1 LNSAEQRCDHPPVVS
16 DIIRGQYQ
24 PLEKL
29 GSGGMGEVVKARDLK
44 LNRVVALKFL
54 RADHSGDEE
63 RRRRFM
69 QEAQAASALNHP
81 NIITIHDVVTADDGA
96 EIMVMEM
103 VAGRSLDVVIPSG
116 GLRVAKV
123 ITYAAQIADALAAA
137 HGAGIIHRDLKP
149 ANIMVTERDLVKLL
163 DFGLAKLAPGAFDND
178 PDATKSA
185 PLTVQGTIVGTL
197 SYMSPEQAQGKTA
210 DARSDIFSMGAVLY
224 EMATGRRAFTGD
236 NAISTLT
243 SVLRDE
249 PRRVLEI
256 SPEVP
261 PLLSDVIHRC
271 LHKDPDQRF
280 QTIAEVRDTLVRL
293 RQLSDS
299 ASSQTQITSTPVS
312 APPAAARPASGTPAW
327 LWPAVGAAAVVIV
340 VGAWWGLRDNGAAP
354 VSPAAT
360 IEVSQS
366 ATDQAPPTGP
376 TPSGPSASASEPP
389 PPATAT
395 PAPPRPRAAAATP
408 AVTAPVLAAV
418 TVPSAHPLPLE
429 LLTDIPLDAP
439 VGFPLRF
446 VVTADVTIDGAVVV
460 AKGATAAGAVQGS
473 VRRSRA
479 NVRLTTVTA
488 VDGTTLTIR
497 ATAGAADNSNRTM
510 ETRGQKSETIAVSS
524 GTATIGYTSGS
535 QTVNVKKQ

>member
-1 LNSAEQRCDHPPVVS
+1 
-16 DIIRGQYQ
+16 
-24 PLEKL
+24 
-29 GSGGMGEVVKARDLK
+29 
-44 LNRVVALKFL
+44 
-54 RADHSGDEE
+54 
-63 RRRRFM
+63 
-69 QEAQAASALNHP
+69 
-81 NIITIHDVVTADDGA
+81 
-96 EIMVMEM
+96 
-103 VAGRSLDVVIPSG
+103 
-116 GLRVAKV
+116 V

-163 DFGLAKLAPGAFDND
+163 DFGLAKLAPGAFDHD

-197 SYMSPEQAQGKTA
+197 SYMSPEQAQGKAA

-293 RQLSDS
+293 RQLADS
-299 ASSQTQITSTPVS
+299 ASTQAPITSTPVS
-312 APPAAARPASGTPAW
+312 TPPAAARSTSGTPAW
-327 LWPAVGAAAVVIV
+327 LWPAVGTAVVVIV
-340 VGAWWGLRDNGAAP
+340 VGAWWGLRDSGAAT
-354 VSPAAT
+354 VSPAETTA
-360 IEVSQS
+360 VSQS
-366 ATDQAPPTGP
+366 ATEPVPPTAP
-376 TPSGPSASASEPP
+376 ASSGPSGSASELP
-389 PPATAT
+389 PPATAK
-395 PAPPRPRAAAATP
+395 PASARPRAAAATP
-408 AVTAPVLAAV
+408 TVNAPVLIAV

-446 VVTADVTIDGAVVV
+446 VVTADVTIDGVVVV
-460 AKGATAAGAVQGS
+460 AKGATAAGEVQGS

-497 ATAGAADNSNRTM
+497 ATAGAAGNSNRTM

-524 GTATIGYTSGS
+524 GTATIGYTSGP